1 MTSVK
6 SRRYL
11 RVISS
16 LTCEE
21 KGTREGSLRRG
32 LPANSSP
39 VVVGGFVK
47 KRPEIVKK
55 RSTDENGSQK
65 CGGEGGTGVWW
76 GRGAKSRE
84 VCNFGGWVIIF
95 DLSTFKRPKRKDF
108 YAVAVGPKKPVFS
121 GGVLGKNS
129 KQLRFSARL

>member
-1 MTSVK
+1 M
-6 SRRYL
+6 
-11 RVISS
+11 
-16 LTCEE
+16 
-21 KGTREGSLRRG
+21 
-32 LPANSSP
+32 
-39 VVVGGFVK
+39 
-47 KRPEIVKK
+47 KK

-121 GGVLGKNS
+121 VGVLGKNS
-129 KQLRFSARL
+129 KQLRFSARLRSHRAGGGTGCWNRGSGIKNFREA

>member
-1 MTSVK
+1 M
-6 SRRYL
+6 
-11 RVISS
+11 
-16 LTCEE
+16 
-21 KGTREGSLRRG
+21 
-32 LPANSSP
+32 
-39 VVVGGFVK
+39 
-47 KRPEIVKK
+47 KK

-65 CGGEGGTGVWW
+65 CGGGGGTGVSVGDGTEG
-76 GRGAKSRE
+76 GREGGAKSRE